1 MFVRRMMLLIQVAAR
16 LVVVIRDEVVV
27 ENYVHFVVGLYVKY
41 KANLQSKINKFDI
54 EKWDLKMTPAYL

>member
-1 MFVRRMMLLIQVAAR
+1 MFVRRMMLLLQVAAR

-27 ENYVHFVVGLYVKY
+27 ENYVHFVVGLYVKH

-54 EKWDLKMTPAYL
+54 EK